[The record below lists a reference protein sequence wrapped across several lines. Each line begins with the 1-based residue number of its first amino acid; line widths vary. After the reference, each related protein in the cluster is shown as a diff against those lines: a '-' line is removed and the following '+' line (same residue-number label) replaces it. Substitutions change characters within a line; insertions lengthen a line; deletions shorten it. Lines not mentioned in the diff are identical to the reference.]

1 MLAFRRIDVQGFI
14 TLQEEYVG
22 ETYMNR
28 PVVSLKH
35 IELDEDS
42 IIFVSD
48 EVSKDR
54 ISMLSG
60 DKFVYWSD
68 AVGIN
73 EELRHRKIIIY
84 GIGYGADKLYE
95 ELSKEKI
102 EVELYCVTKKNT
114 SEYRGKK
121 VIGVD
126 ELNNYEN
133 CAVIISVKT
142 LQYRLEIME
151 LLSNFPGQVY
161 VEKIFMQEKGYS
173 FIKLNNLIQNTDHV
187 IKENGKIYLYSK
199 RNQLSRLIEDV
210 FNIYDIMINGY
221 VYDVEDKEQDI
232 KSIYE
237 LSYYDEEDK
246 LIIINEEFPE
256 RLIRARE
263 NVELAGFSLEK
274 GNYTSIQGYTRA
286 KKYCCLNWNIP
297 MTQWLVTV

>member
-1 MLAFRRIDVQGFI
+1 MQGFI